1 MAEVIVTGR
10 VGTAPELRHNSQGTP
25 VLNFQLA
32 EDHRRYNE
40 QSQQWESVGT
50 TWRSVSVWKKG
61 LMNPEYLQTVIAK
74 GQPLTVQGMERLR
87 EWETQDGTKGKTLEL
102 SASLVAVPLYPPRET
117 NAAAPAQQGQYQAP
131 PQQAQPAQGAPAQ
144 PQQQVSAWPTA
155 TAGGFAQQA
164 DPWAAQGG
172 ASEEPPF

>member
-1 MAEVIVTGR
+1 MTNVLVTGR
-10 VGTAPELRHNSQGTP
+10 VGTDPELRYTPSGAP

-40 QSQQWESVGT
+40 QTKEWEKQGT
-50 TWRSVSVWKKG
+50 TWRAVSVWERG
-61 LMNPEYLQTVIAK
+61 LMKPEYLHTVITK
-74 GQPLTVQGMERLR
+74 GQNITVQGAERLR

-117 NAAAPAQQGQYQAP
+117 NAAAPAQQGQYQP
-131 PQQAQPAQGAPAQ
+131 PSQAQPAQGGPAQ

-155 TAGGFAQQA
+155 TVGGFAQQT
-164 DPWAAQGG
+164 DPWVAQGG
-172 ASEEPPF
+172 ANEEPPF

>member
-10 VGTAPELRHNSQGTP
+10 VGTDPDLRHTSQGTP

-40 QSQQWESVGT
+40 QTKQWESVST

-61 LMNPEYLQTVIAK
+61 LMNPEYLQTVITK
-74 GQPLTVQGMERLR
+74 GMPLTVQGMERLR
-87 EWETQDGTKGKTLEL
+87 EWEAQDGTKGKTLEI
-102 SASLVAVPLYPPRET
+102 SASLVASPMYPPRDA
-117 NAAAPAQQGQYQAP
+117 NAAPAQQGQYQP
-131 PQQAQPAQGAPAQ
+131 PAQPSQ

-155 TAGGFAQQA
+155 TAGGFQQQA
-164 DPWAAQGG
+164 DPWAQAG

>member
-1 MAEVIVTGR
+1 MTNILVTGR
-10 VGTAPELRHNSQGTP
+10 VGTDPELRYTPSGAP

-40 QSQQWESVGT
+40 QTKEWEKQGT
-50 TWRSVSVWKKG
+50 TWRSVSVWERG
-61 LMNPEYLQTVIAK
+61 LMKPEYLHTVITK
-74 GQPLTVQGMERLR
+74 GQLLTVQGMERLR
-87 EWETQDGTKGKTLEL
+87 EWEAQDGTKGKTLEI
-102 SASLVAVPLYPPRET
+102 SASLVAVPLYPPRDT
-117 NAAAPAQQGQYQAP
+117 NAAPA
-131 PQQAQPAQGAPAQ
+131 QQAQPAQVAPAK

-172 ASEEPPF
+172 ANEEPPF